1 MNVKIRKMEKTDVDE
16 VVRLEALSYGEHHWS
31 KESFYNELS
40 NHLAHYFCAVDEN
53 SNLLG
58 YVGCWHIFEEAG

>member
-1 MNVKIRKMEKTDVDE
+1 MTKIRRMEKTDVDE

-40 NHLAHYFCAVDEN
+40 PWYNGF
-53 SNLLG
+53 
-58 YVGCWHIFEEAG
+58 IF